1 MPICFIKYLNIPYWQ
16 KSLDEMLTLDYII
29 ANQDRHMV
37 LKSRINML
45 ETAFMC
51 DLNMNQEP
59 EEINFGVTM

>member
-29 ANQDRHMV
+29 ANHDRHMV

-45 ETAFMC
+45 KTALTY
-51 DLNMNQEP
+51 DLNMNQKTEK
-59 EEINFGVTM
+59 INFGVTM